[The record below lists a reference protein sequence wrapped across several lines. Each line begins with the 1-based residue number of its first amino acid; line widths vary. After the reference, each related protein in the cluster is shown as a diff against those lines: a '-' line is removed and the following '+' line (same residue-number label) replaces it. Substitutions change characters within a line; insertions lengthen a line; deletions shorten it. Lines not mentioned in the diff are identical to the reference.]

1 MIRELELQN
10 LTKLAYISAVGFSM
24 IMLSAPIL
32 LPIIVFAT
40 YIAISNEVR
49 TSEDELTLCC
59 QLHHRF

>member
-40 YIAISNEVR
+40 YIAISTEVR
-49 TSEDELTLCC
+49 TCEDELTLCC